1 MLENKKPQK
10 IINYLKEEGW
20 KQVPRNRNDVAIFQN
35 STNKGETYQVC
46 IPLDESLGDYK
57 ESLEAAINFI
67 EEFNAKKRRIPNPNK
82 EILNLLKSNKYDFLR
97 TQPELG
103 DNIILLVVSGSH
115 AYGLN
120 TPESDLDIRGI
131 AIENED
137 TLFGLDNFEIFENKE
152 TDTVIYSLRNF
163 MRLAMKGSPNML
175 ELLNVRNDDIIYI
188 TDEGYKLLENK
199 ELFLSKKLYHTIRG
213 FTKNSLNRMEK
224 DTCKNNE
231 RACKDAMHLIRLYLS
246 GIEALK
252 TEKLPVYMGD
262 NIPYL
267 MEIRNGKYIEKDEN
281 NPENQ
286 VINQEFYKELEKYE
300 KELTKAYEESKLPDK
315 VDKNAL
321 SELQKEIFKQRYR
334 KKLILNV

>member
-1 MLENKKPQK
+1 MGCIVIHQFRN
-10 IINYLKEEGW
+10 N
-20 KQVPRNRNDVAIFQN
+20 PRNRDDIAIFQN
-35 STNKGETYQVC
+35 DTNKGETYQVC
-46 IPLDESLGDYK
+46 IPLDKSLGDYK
-57 ESLEAAINFI
+57 EALKAAINFI
-67 EEFNAKKRRIPNPNK
+67 NEFNAKRRRIPKPTK
-82 EILNLLKSNKYDFLR
+82 EILNLLKSEKYDFLR
-97 TQPELG
+97 TRPELG

-120 TPESDLDIRGI
+120 TPDSDLDIRGI

-137 TLFGLDNFEIFENKE
+137 TLFGLDNFEIFESKE

-175 ELLNVRNDDIIYI
+175 ELLNVRNDDILYI

-224 DTCKNNE
+224 DTMKDSK
-231 RACKDAMHLIRLYLS
+231 RAGKDAMHLIRLYLG

-252 TEKLPVYMGD
+252 AEKLPVYMGD

-267 MEIRNGKYIEKDEN
+267 MEVRNGKYIKKDEK
-281 NPENQ
+281 NPENWK
-286 VINQEFYKELEKYE
+286 VSQEFYEELEKYE
-300 KELTKAYEESKLPDK
+300 KELTKAYEESNLPDK
-315 VDKNAL
+315 VDREAL
-321 SELQKEIFKQRYR
+321 SMLQKEIFKAKYR
-334 KKLILNV
+334 KKLIQNI

>member
-1 MLENKKPQK
+1 MLENKKPQE

-20 KQVPRNRNDVAIFQN
+20 KEIPGNIDGVAFFQN
-35 STNKGETYQVC
+35 DTNKGETYQVC
-46 IPLDESLGDYK
+46 IPLDESFGDCK
-57 ESLEAAINFI
+57 KVLKAAINFI
-67 EEFNAKKRRIPNPNK
+67 NEFNAKRRRIPKPNK
-82 EILNLLKSNKYDFLR
+82 EILTFLKSDKYDFLR
-97 TQPELG
+97 KRPELG

-120 TPESDLDIRGI
+120 TSESDLDIRGI

-163 MRLAMKGSPNML
+163 IRLAMKGSPNML
-175 ELLNVRNDDIIYI
+175 ELLNVRNDDILYI

-334 KKLILNV
+334 KKLILNI